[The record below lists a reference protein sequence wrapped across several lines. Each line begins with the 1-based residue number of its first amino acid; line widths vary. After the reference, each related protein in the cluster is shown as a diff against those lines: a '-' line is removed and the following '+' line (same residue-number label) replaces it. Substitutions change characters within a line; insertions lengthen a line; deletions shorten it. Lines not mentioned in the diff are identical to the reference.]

1 MARNKKETIKNV
13 LSASAPFSQRWPLPS
28 GCNVASEIKYSK
40 EQILSS
46 VTFVDH
52 HDMLDALLTDGKEY
66 TVEEVSNIMDG
77 WREKGVK

>member
-1 MARNKKETIKNV
+1 MARNKKETVKN
-13 LSASAPFSQRWPLPS
+13 AEEQT
-28 GCNVASEIKYSK
+28 VASEIKYSK

-52 HDMLDALLTDGKEY
+52 HDMLDALLTDRKEY
-66 TVEEVSNIMDG
+66 TVEEVNNIMDG

>member
-1 MARNKKETIKNV
+1 MARNKKETIKN
-13 LSASAPFSQRWPLPS
+13 AEEQT
-28 GCNVASEIKYSK
+28 VASEIKYSK

-66 TVEEVSNIMDG
+66 TVEEVNNIMDG